1 MGVRR
6 RKIKLNVVVFTRQII
21 NWWLGYVL
29 SQPVD
34 IDLSVFGYFVRSYLG
49 YTFVSENTKKFYSL
63 IPYRSNATEAADL
76 EKVAA

>member
-1 MGVRR
+1 MRR
-6 RKIKLNVVVFTRQII
+6 RMIKLNVAVFTRQMI

-34 IDLSVFGYFVRSYLG
+34 IDLSVFGYFVRNYFG
-49 YTFVSENTKKFYSL
+49 YTFVSENTKKFYAL
-63 IPYRSNATEAADL
+63 IPYRSHATDANDL